1 MMFGHA
7 PTIPQIDLYMD
18 MTQHHFRPKKI
29 FIKVSHQDQLL
40 GCFMFSKK
48 STPWP
53 LLQVLV

>member
-1 MMFGHA
+1 MMFGRA
-7 PTIPQIDLYMD
+7 LTIAQIDLYMD
-18 MTQHHFRPKKI
+18 MTQHHFRHKKI
-29 FIKVSHQDQLL
+29 LINVSHQDQLL